1 MAVRVDISHLPEDNV
16 QPIIDALKQLLP
28 NTKIRITKGF
38 KPYKHIYIIPK
49 NDTKTSK
56 NKGFA

>member
-16 QPIIDALKQLLP
+16 QPIIDALKPLLP
-28 NTKIRITKGF
+28 NAKIRISKEF
-38 KPYKHIYIIPK
+38 KPYKHVYMIPR
-49 NDTKTSK
+49 NDAKASK